1 MHKIL
6 LVEDDPVLSNNIKTA
21 LTGENFDV
29 HTAYESYIAEKL
41 LKSTTYDC
49 VVLDISLPGKNG
61 FELCKWFRTF
71 NTHTP
76 VLFLSALSEI
86 DDKITGYQIGGDD
99 YMTKPFYMVE
109 LIFKIKS
116 LINRTQQSLNDQENH
131 IIIIKDLFIDTKLKT
146 VTFKGKKLELTQR
159 EYAILYL
166 LAKNKGNY
174 VSKNEILKHIWGKS
188 VDVNTNTIEV
198 YINMLRNK
206 IDKSFGIELIK
217 TKVGFGYYIDIS

>member
-1 MHKIL
+1 M
-6 LVEDDPVLSNNIKTA
+6 
-21 LTGENFDV
+21 
-29 HTAYESYIAEKL
+29 
-41 LKSTTYDC
+41 
-49 VVLDISLPGKNG
+49 
-61 FELCKWFRTF
+61 
-71 NTHTP
+71 
-76 VLFLSALSEI
+76 
-86 DDKITGYQIGGDD
+86 
-99 YMTKPFYMVE
+99 
-109 LIFKIKS
+109 
-116 LINRTQQSLNDQENH
+116 
-131 IIIIKDLFIDTKLKT
+131 FIDTKLKT

-217 TKVGFGYYIDIS
+217 TKVGLGYYIDIS